1 MQPVHVAV
9 PTWCLV
15 SAIRPSMGADGS
27 ASPEKKGHVM
37 TVTVCMNEE
46 GAVWIENVQGDIL
59 AACFFKTE
67 EETED
72 ELLHMG
78 YQRLLT
84 AYPTAHIV
92 AGEGID
98 PADLGEVFLE
108 ACRRRGHGPT
118 AAPQRDNTPCSGE

>member
-1 MQPVHVAV
+1 
-9 PTWCLV
+9 
-15 SAIRPSMGADGS
+15 
-27 ASPEKKGHVM
+27 M
-37 TVTVCMNEE
+37 TVTVCMNEA
-46 GAVWIENVQGDIL
+46 GAVWIETVQGDIL

-92 AGEGID
+92 AGTGID
-98 PADLGEVFLE
+98 PADLEEVFLE
-108 ACRRRGHGPT
+108 ACRQRDHSPT
-118 AAPQRDNTPCSGE
+118 AAPQRDDTPCAGE

>member
-1 MQPVHVAV
+1 
-9 PTWCLV
+9 
-15 SAIRPSMGADGS
+15 
-27 ASPEKKGHVM
+27 M
-37 TVTVCMNEE
+37 TVTVCMNEA

-59 AACFFKTE
+59 ASCFFKTE

-92 AGEGID
+92 AGTGID

-108 ACRRRGHGPT
+108 ECGRGHGPT
-118 AAPQRDNTPCSGE
+118 AALQ

>member
-1 MQPVHVAV
+1 
-9 PTWCLV
+9 
-15 SAIRPSMGADGS
+15 
-27 ASPEKKGHVM
+27 M
-37 TVTVCMNEE
+37 TVTVCMNEA
-46 GAVWIENVQGDIL
+46 GAVWIENIQGDIL

-72 ELLHMG
+72 ELLLMG

-92 AGEGID
+92 AGTGID

-108 ACRRRGHGPT
+108 ACRPRSWSDGSATVRRHPL
-118 AAPQRDNTPCSGE
+118 

>member
-1 MQPVHVAV
+1 
-9 PTWCLV
+9 
-15 SAIRPSMGADGS
+15 MGVDGS
-27 ASPEKKGHVM
+27 ASPEKKGHIM
-37 TVTVCMNEE
+37 TVTVCMNEA

-92 AGEGID
+92 AGTGID

-108 ACRRRGHGPT
+108 VCGRRDHGPT
-118 AAPQRDNTPCSGE
+118 AAPQRGDTPCARE

>member
-1 MQPVHVAV
+1 
-9 PTWCLV
+9 
-15 SAIRPSMGADGS
+15 
-27 ASPEKKGHVM
+27 M

-59 AACFFKTE
+59 AACFFRTE

-78 YQRLLT
+78 YQRLLA

-92 AGEGID
+92 AGKGID

-118 AAPQRDNTPCSGE
+118 AASQRDDTPCSGE